1 MPLILSCK
9 KYLEELFD
17 SNKYA
22 KEFAKKRYVMS
33 PSLFRQIY
41 LGALGEV
48 VGREIIKREVALDL
62 EELDDVS
69 FYEYFDFKIGKIK
82 NTNQIAETMGQ
93 EFEAIEIPSD
103 AKYIVRVAESSEKFR
118 PIWCALNGFWWW
130 RFNMSIVD
138 NESDQEILTWS
149 GRGCASSTAR
159 LFERILNELEK

>member
-1 MPLILSCK
+1 MRIFPILLSVSMLTACNSVYMQPNSMERESVVYSTK
-9 KYLEELFD
+9 GGYTLRPVV
-17 SNKYA
+17 
-22 KEFAKKRYVMS
+22 KEILPQRGYTV
-33 PSLFRQIY
+33 
-41 LGALGEV
+41 
-48 VGREIIKREVALDL
+48 
-62 EELDDVS
+62 
-69 FYEYFDFKIGKIK
+69 KIGKIK

>member
-1 MPLILSCK
+1 MRIFPILLSVSMLTACNSVYMQPNSMERESVVYSTK
-9 KYLEELFD
+9 GGYTLRPVV
-17 SNKYA
+17 
-22 KEFAKKRYVMS
+22 KEIMAQRGYTV
-33 PSLFRQIY
+33 
-41 LGALGEV
+41 
-48 VGREIIKREVALDL
+48 
-62 EELDDVS
+62 
-69 FYEYFDFKIGKIK
+69 KIGKIK

-93 EFEAIEIPSD
+93 EFEAIENPSD

>member
-1 MPLILSCK
+1 MRIFPILLSVSMLTACNSVYMQPNSMERESVVYSTK
-9 KYLEELFD
+9 GGYTLRPVV
-17 SNKYA
+17 
-22 KEFAKKRYVMS
+22 KEILAQHGYTV
-33 PSLFRQIY
+33 
-41 LGALGEV
+41 
-48 VGREIIKREVALDL
+48 
-62 EELDDVS
+62 
-69 FYEYFDFKIGKIK
+69 KIGKIK

-103 AKYIVRVAESSEKFR
+103 AKYVVRVAESSEKFR

>member
-1 MPLILSCK
+1 MRIFPILLSVSMLTACNSVYMQPNSMERESVVYSTK
-9 KYLEELFD
+9 GGYTLRPVV
-17 SNKYA
+17 
-22 KEFAKKRYVMS
+22 KEILANRGYTV
-33 PSLFRQIY
+33 
-41 LGALGEV
+41 
-48 VGREIIKREVALDL
+48 
-62 EELDDVS
+62 
-69 FYEYFDFKIGKIK
+69 KIGKIK

-118 PIWCALNGFWWW
+118 PIWCSLNGFWWW

>member
-1 MPLILSCK
+1 MRIFPILLSVSMLTACNSVYMQPNSMERESVVYSTK
-9 KYLEELFD
+9 GGYTLRPVI
-17 SNKYA
+17 
-22 KEFAKKRYVMS
+22 KEILANRGYTV
-33 PSLFRQIY
+33 
-41 LGALGEV
+41 
-48 VGREIIKREVALDL
+48 
-62 EELDDVS
+62 
-69 FYEYFDFKIGKIK
+69 KIGKIK

-118 PIWCALNGFWWW
+118 PVWCALNGFWWW

-138 NESDQEILTWS
+138 NESDKEILTWS

>member
-1 MPLILSCK
+1 MRIFPILLSVSMLTACNSVYMHPNSMERESVVYSTK
-9 KYLEELFD
+9 GGYTLRPVV
-17 SNKYA
+17 
-22 KEFAKKRYVMS
+22 KEIMAQRGYTV
-33 PSLFRQIY
+33 
-41 LGALGEV
+41 
-48 VGREIIKREVALDL
+48 
-62 EELDDVS
+62 
-69 FYEYFDFKIGKIK
+69 KIGKIK